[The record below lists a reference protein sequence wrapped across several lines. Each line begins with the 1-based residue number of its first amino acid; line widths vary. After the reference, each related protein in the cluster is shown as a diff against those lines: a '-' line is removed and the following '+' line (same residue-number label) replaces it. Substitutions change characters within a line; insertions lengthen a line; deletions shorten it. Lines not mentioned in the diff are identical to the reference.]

1 MVSFQ
6 PHGDLSSRGGTHYQ
20 KSALQWFHMV
30 TWLAGIY
37 TCLIFIL
44 LSLFLISIK
53 HCWINSY
60 TESSHIQKN
69 EHWLLRISLES
80 ISIYLSSV
88 LLSLFLISIKY
99 CWIKSHLLNQVIY
112 KKRFYRYEKER
123 IFFPHTIKNCW
134 LNSCTE
140 SSHIQNFVLWIW
152 ERENSFFSHTIKNC
166 WINSYTESSHIQNL
180 EHWLLR
186 ISLGRLSIYF
196 LSRGRQI
203 FSKSQLYT

>member
-1 MVSFQ
+1 
-6 PHGDLSSRGGTHYQ
+6 
-20 KSALQWFHMV
+20 MV
-30 TWLAGIY
+30 TWLARIY